1 MAAVKTRGLD
11 METTE
16 VGKVEAM
23 KMELRITK
31 KAEPHLLN
39 ARLLWHYIQ
48 EPHVVDKEKAD
59 LSSQYRHH
67 LQVLP

>member
-11 METTE
+11 METAE

-23 KMELRITK
+23 KTSVWMELRITK

-39 ARLLWHYIQ
+39 ARLL
-48 EPHVVDKEKAD
+48 
-59 LSSQYRHH
+59 
-67 LQVLP
+67 